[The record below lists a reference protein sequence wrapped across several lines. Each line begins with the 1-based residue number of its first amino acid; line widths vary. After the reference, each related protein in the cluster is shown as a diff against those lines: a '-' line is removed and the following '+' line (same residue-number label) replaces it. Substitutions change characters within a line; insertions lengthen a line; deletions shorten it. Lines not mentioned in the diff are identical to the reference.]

1 MLKLL
6 RHVATAP
13 ARGWHHFVQLCR
25 DRHARLVA
33 GWFFAIL
40 GIIAGLS
47 YMATVNSGLGNFFV
61 SCAQDFSEGRLA
73 ALLMLTPIAIL
84 LALSSVGEATRWMD
98 ARRRGHRYNLKFF
111 WKLAGLSSILLLLSY
126 LLGRC

>member
-6 RHVATAP
+6 RHVLTSP
-13 ARGWHHFVQLCR
+13 LRGWGHFVRLCR

-40 GIIAGLS
+40 GVIAGLS
-47 YMATVNSGLGNFFV
+47 YMATVNSGLGNFFRG
-61 SCAQDFSEGRLA
+61 CAADFSEARLA
-73 ALLMLTPIAIL
+73 ALLMITPIAFL

-98 ARRRGHRYNLKFF
+98 ARRRGHRYNLGFF
-111 WKLAGLSSILLLLSY
+111 WKLAGLACVLLLASY